1 MAQLGPALA
10 WAVRNDITSLELI
23 VDDQPPPSVGKVS
36 SEETAEAAAAMARRA
51 GYFRLPI
58 NVWRLEGR
66 KLRPQQP
73 GALKSLPDR
82 AQLLADRPDLAAT
95 ADRLRAHGVDPLIE
109 GDFLVGEVLGLEV
122 ARAPLSPPSEL
133 QVGTGSHDR
142 EARVEMRPGEQHG
155 AALDEVV
162 EVIHRYR
169 RPATPRHPANTLARE
184 KWLRSVV
191 LALPAVAGGRILE
204 PVPALDPPS
213 DLRTPT
219 VAAAAGAGADGRAL
233 VVACS
238 VGVNLDLVPT
248 GADQRAHVAE
258 HARLALIVPE
268 GDDYGVT
275 RQLAALLKDPADVIT
290 VPRDWPRL
298 LEQATSS

>member
-1 MAQLGPALA
+1 M
-10 WAVRNDITSLELI
+10 
-23 VDDQPPPSVGKVS
+23 
-36 SEETAEAAAAMARRA
+36 
-51 GYFRLPI
+51 
-58 NVWRLEGR
+58 
-66 KLRPQQP
+66 
-73 GALKSLPDR
+73 
-82 AQLLADRPDLAAT
+82 
-95 ADRLRAHGVDPLIE
+95 
-109 GDFLVGEVLGLEV
+109 
-122 ARAPLSPPSEL
+122 
-133 QVGTGSHDR
+133 
-142 EARVEMRPGEQHG
+142 EMRPGEEPG

-169 RPATPRHPANTLARE
+169 RPGAPRHPANTLARE

-191 LALPAVAGGRILE
+191 LALPALAGARILE
-204 PVPALDPPS
+204 PVAALDPPS

-219 VAAAAGAGADGRAL
+219 VAAASGTGADGRGL

-238 VGVNLDLVPT
+238 VGVNLDLVAT
-248 GADQRAHVAE
+248 GADQRAHVG
-258 HARLALIVPE
+258 ARLALIVPE